1 MAAVLPAR
9 PPPSGCAPL
18 AGPLTPPPCTLQV
31 HRDVDLLCL
40 RLPQPCGLRELAAG
54 LSARGHKV
62 AICKSAG
69 GGSGVA
75 AFRKLRHAYISI
87 APPMP
92 VHEEVEE
99 QQQQQEDELEL
110 ELEDGELLVDPH
122 FACQVRCQACLAH
135 TSARPAPQRHLQG
148 SRDIDCANQ

>member
-1 MAAVLPAR
+1 MQRR
-9 PPPSGCAPL
+9 PPPSGRLCPL
-18 AGPLTPPPCTLQV
+18 QAGPLNASLLNLQV
-31 HRDVDLLCL
+31 QRDVDLLCL

-110 ELEDGELLVDPH
+110 EDGELLVDPH